1 MTFPPSGVPLRDV
14 CETTDMLLR
23 AGATIDELNCVRK
36 HLDRLKG
43 GRLAQIA
50 APARVLALL
59 LSYVLGDRPDV
70 IASGPL
76 SPDPTKFAD
85 ALTIVDRHRVRD
97 RISASALEISGV
109 RDTRPGSGVPGSRGT
124 VFSVAT
130 RRETVPWHVQVQR
143 RRGGGRPGCRLQSPS
158 DWGCQTVSIQRYRA
172 CPVTGR
178 AIRYVTCKRQRPR

>member
-1 MTFPPSGVPLRDV
+1 MRQSLPWIPPVLMTPSGVPLRDV

-76 SPDPTKFAD
+76 SPDSTKFAD
-85 ALTIVDRHRVRD
+85 ALAIVDRHRVRD

-109 RDTRPGSGVPGSRGT
+109 RDTRLVPESPVPEAPYFQLRPVGGQCHGASRCSGGEVAGARDVGYNLHRIGAARRSPSRGT
-124 VFSVAT
+124 EPA
-130 RRETVPWHVQVQR
+130 P
-143 RRGGGRPGCRLQSPS
+143 
-158 DWGCQTVSIQRYRA
+158 
-172 CPVTGR
+172 
-178 AIRYVTCKRQRPR
+178 